1 MIYELPP
8 GVRHAQ
14 DLRFPDAIHIPKN
27 PTGVTGR
34 MIPIGP
40 NQGSVLGFRVKK
52 WGNGTNN
59 SHTPGRPKDGAGHG
73 MRSSHELANKN
84 AK

>member
-1 MIYELPP
+1 MRYELPS
-8 GVRHAQ
+8 GLRCAQ
-14 DLRFPDAIHIPKN
+14 DLSFSGAVQAPKN
-27 PTGVTGR
+27 PLGIAGR

-40 NQGSVLGFRVKK
+40 NQGSVLGARVKK

-59 SHTPGRPKDGAGHG
+59 SRTAKPKDGAGHG
-73 MRSSHELANKN
+73 MRSSRELANKN